1 MLVTILARNPD
12 SFILKPNSL
21 LIYLIRTPAPGKS
34 LQPKQLYLSVKF
46 AKIAPWWLAHRENFP
61 SVTVKVVTEGK
72 AGLRTGTRIGGQ
84 RCQHLLPQST
94 DRYG

>member
-46 AKIAPWWLAHRENFP
+46 AKIAPWWLARRDKFDLKYQDSYRRTAPPTFTP
-61 SVTVKVVTEGK
+61 ST
-72 AGLRTGTRIGGQ
+72 AGPSDCLKTFLV
-84 RCQHLLPQST
+84 C
-94 DRYG
+94 